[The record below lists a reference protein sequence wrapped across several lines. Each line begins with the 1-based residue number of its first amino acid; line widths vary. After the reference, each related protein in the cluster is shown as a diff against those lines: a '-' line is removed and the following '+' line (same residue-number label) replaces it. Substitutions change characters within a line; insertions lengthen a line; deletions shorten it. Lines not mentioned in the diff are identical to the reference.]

1 MSDDKDKNNNVTLLS
16 KNIFFGL
23 EQRQAARQLALGPRK
38 RSTSTRSS
46 VAGGGK
52 NDVQNI
58 AGSILFIVCCI
69 YECAC
74 EFLQIIFM

>member
-1 MSDDKDKNNNVTLLS
+1 MSDDKDKNNNATLLS

-52 NDVQNI
+52 NDEQSI
-58 AGSILFIVCCI
+58 AGSILFIVA
-69 YECAC
+69 YMNVHVN
-74 EFLQIIFM
+74 FYK